1 MHIVAVKRS
10 ALLTAVALVLGLVA
24 SLLAVAGTG
33 AAVVFNNQ
41 TTRKLPIYCVNTDE
55 KVVALSFDA
64 AWGADRTQSILD
76 TLTEFDVSANYFVVE
91 FWVEKYPEMLKTL
104 SDSGRVEIGTHSKT
118 HPNMSELSREGM
130 KAELTSSVAAIENI
144 TGKTVE
150 LFRPPFGDY
159 NDALIEECAA
169 LNLYPIQWDVD
180 SLDWKGLSSAEI
192 AARVVNGVKPGSI
205 VLMHNDGAH
214 TAEALPAIIQS
225 LKGAGYTFKTIGE
238 LIYRDGYTI
247 DHTGKQ
253 CKN

>member
-10 ALLTAVALVLGLVA
+10 SLLTAVALVLGLIA
-24 SLLAVAGTG
+24 SLFAVAGTG

-225 LKGAGYTFKTIGE
+225 LKGAGYSFKTIGE

>member
-1 MHIVAVKRS
+1 MHIVAVKKS
-10 ALLTAVALVLGLVA
+10 ALITAVALVLGLA
-24 SLLAVAGTG
+24 AALWAVAGTG
-33 AAVVFNNQ
+33 AAVVYNNQ
-41 TTRKLPIYCVNTDE
+41 TTRKLPIYCVDTDE
-55 KVVALSFDA
+55 KAVAISFDA
-64 AWGADRTQSILD
+64 AWGAEKTQSILD
-76 TLTEFDVSANYFVVE
+76 TLTEFDVCANYFVVE
-91 FWVEKYPEMLKTL
+91 FWAEKYPDMLKTL
-104 SDSGRVEIGTHSKT
+104 SDSGRVEIGTHSST
-118 HPNMSELSREGM
+118 HPNMSGLSR
-130 KAELTSSVAAIENI
+130 AEMQNELKSSVEAIESV

-238 LIYRDGYTI
+238 LIYRNDYTV